1 VSERTT
7 DHMDTDER
15 GLATLKNTT
24 VSRRRFLAGTGVAA
38 GLAVATVACGN
49 DKKDAGA
56 TGGGSQSSTPT
67 TAQGPSDVDVAA
79 LAAGLEKLAV
89 DTYGAALAA
98 ATAGK
103 LGTVPPAVAEF
114 VTTAQKQHQEH
125 LDAWNKV
132 LSGAGKPEV
141 NAPNAK
147 YKGIVDPMLTSA
159 KTVVDAANLALT
171 LEDIAAQTYLKA
183 IPDLK
188 SKDAVQLAA
197 QIQVVDQQHQAIL
210 RYALGL
216 YPVGSGTDP
225 SIKDFQPTDKAA
237 S

>member
-1 VSERTT
+1 MSTDTT
-7 DHMDTDER
+7 I
-15 GLATLKNTT
+15 
-24 VSRRRFLAGTGVAA
+24 SRRRFLAGTGVAA
-38 GLAVATVACGN
+38 GLAVAAACSK
-49 DKKDAGA
+49 DKGDGKTASGS
-56 TGGGSQSSTPT
+56 GSQSSTPT
-67 TAQGPSDVDVAA
+67 TAGGSSDLDVAA

-89 DTYGAALAA
+89 DTYAAALTA

-103 LGTVPPAVAEF
+103 LGTVPPAVAEY
-114 VTTAQKQHQEH
+114 VSTAQAQHQAH

-132 LSGAGKPEV
+132 LAGAGKPAV
-141 NAPNAK
+141 NTPNAK
-147 YKGIVDPMLTSA
+147 YKAVVDPMLNSA

-183 IPDLK
+183 IPTLQN
-188 SKDAVQLAA
+188 KDAVQLAA

-225 SIKDFQPTDKAA
+225 NIKDFQPTDKAA
-237 S
+237 G

>member
-1 VSERTT
+1 VTQNAKERI
-7 DHMDTDER
+7 DMGQPVLAPLRDT
-15 GLATLKNTT
+15 A
-24 VSRRRFLAGTGVAA
+24 VSRRRFLAGTGMAA
-38 GLAVATVACGN
+38 GLAVATVACGK
-49 DKKDAGA
+49 DKKGAAAGS
-56 TGGGSQSSTPT
+56 GSQSSTST
-67 TAQGPSDVDVAA
+67 TAQGPSDIDVAA

-89 DTYGAALAA
+89 DTYTAALAA

-103 LGTVPPAVAEF
+103 LGAVPPAVAEL

-125 LDAWNKV
+125 LDAWNR
-132 LSGAGKPEV
+132 LLTGAGRPAV
-141 NAPNAK
+141 NTPNAK

-159 KTVVDAANLALT
+159 KTVADAANLALT

-225 SIKDFQPTDKAA
+225 AIKDFQPTDKAA